1 MTLEGPEGNALAK
14 GEAAASSQR
23 PPCSPSGGAIL
34 LRSPQAASG
43 NQRRRSG
50 ELYDG
55 KTGAA
60 PMLFARPCLRKEIRR
75 QAIRHCLPRPRPPAS
90 RTDSQGGLAFP
101 PRSREPA
108 LGNVK
113 DHSCSTSSRAT
124 DPSAPKPCSRSPHRR
139 HPKNLYDFSTKPR
152 YYPSKIAKARPPN
165 YQCASTSTLI
175 LLRSSRFT
183 GQGERSA
190 HSPVRAI
197 S

>member
-60 PMLFARPCLRKEIRR
+60 PMLFARVYEKKSDDKLFDIAYLDPDRL
-75 QAIRHCLPRPRPPAS
+75 LPV
-90 RTDSQGGLAFP
+90 LI
-101 PRSREPA
+101 
-108 LGNVK
+108 
-113 DHSCSTSSRAT
+113 
-124 DPSAPKPCSRSPHRR
+124 PK
-139 HPKNLYDFSTKPR
+139 
-152 YYPSKIAKARPPN
+152 AA
-165 YQCASTSTLI
+165 
-175 LLRSSRFT
+175 
-183 GQGERSA
+183 
-190 HSPVRAI
+190 
-197 S
+197 